1 MASKMRVKKS
11 YLIIALLLS
20 VLLLGGCAN
29 KAEKL
34 TELQQSQL
42 QLQQQVQIK
51 KVEAAEVMKSA
62 QKYNR
67 LTDKYQNLVRKQ
79 IDVVND
85 LKKSYDELSGSNTK
99 EVVVVES
106 KLMKAT
112 QNSVKLQKK
121 LKRYSQKAKLNM
133 EKAQELEKEAQVAEE
148 TVKNTEKQ
156 IVEIKQEQRVKVES
170 NDE

>member
-1 MASKMRVKKS
+1 MRVKKS